1 MIQNSSLEEQ
11 LASLC
16 VAIATLQGQLE
27 EERELKGALENL
39 LLETKQ
45 ERLLLELRNGH
56 EIVCRLKTQ
65 GTTCCHLPTTPVNF
79 LDLMQICR
87 LLISI
92 N

>member
-56 EIVCRLKTQ
+56 EIVCRLKTK
-65 GTTCCHLPTTPVNF
+65 GTTRCHLPTTPVTSK
-79 LDLMQICR
+79 
-87 LLISI
+87 LLRPYANMSAV